1 MQIVYLRPWERQSRH
16 IHIKGCRTP
25 KIHKR
30 LPNFPPQNC
39 AHHSSPTLKGQKR
52 INLREHVDFK
62 VYRDDVGGVG
72 SVLTL
77 KSTGEDV
84 EERERV
90 DFKVYRGWM
99 WVVWEAC

>member
-1 MQIVYLRPWERQSRH
+1 M
-16 IHIKGCRTP
+16 
-25 KIHKR
+25 
-30 LPNFPPQNC
+30 
-39 AHHSSPTLKGQKR
+39 
-52 INLREHVDFK
+52 
-62 VYRDDVGGVG
+62 DVGGVG

-77 KSTGEDV
+77 KSTGKDV